1 MTGRGEGVAMVEWGH
16 DLAPDRAWRDV
27 EWLTAH
33 APERIN
39 GTADERRAAEY
50 FREALSAAGV
60 ASTIHEFPAYVSVPV
75 EGSLRVRTPADEP
88 IHCAPCAHIL
98 STPPGGVE
106 GDLLP
111 VGAGGEEDY
120 AAVDAAGKIVMAD
133 VSYAPPTPEKGRLAA
148 RHGARALIL
157 VNWGDPDSP
166 LITWRAIKGVWGNP
180 TPSLMGEIPQIP
192 ALGIARRDGERLR
205 ALAARGPV
213 RVRLVARA
221 TREWTH
227 LPLPEGRLEAGETF
241 LLVGGHYDA
250 WRLGVSDNAT
260 GNAATLELAR
270 VLAAHRGELRRG
282 VRFVFWTGH
291 EIGDMEGSTWYVDRF
306 WDELDAGAVLYLNL
320 DTVGMV
326 GTARWG
332 TQSSDEIVRWHQGV
346 ERSHLSVPLEQA
358 PLARTGDQSFFGIGV
373 PSLSAR
379 FEHTR
384 EQMAAWHG
392 ATLGWWNH
400 TDQDTVDKIDRQLF
414 AESLRVYLAYA
425 VGIATSRILPFEF
438 ASMGARMVG
447 ELDEIAAASRGHLDL
462 AEPRARAGDVAALAA
477 RLDAAAALPVPDDV
491 AVRID
496 AALRRL
502 SRILTPIRRTVSGRW
517 SQDSY
522 GLTALRRPF
531 PMLAMARALPTLEGE
546 PYELWRTQLVRH
558 RNQVADGLR
567 DAVRVLSTVLA
578 EVGA

>member
-1 MTGRGEGVAMVEWGH
+1 MATWER
-16 DLAPDRAWRDV
+16 DLAPERAWRDV
-27 EWLTAH
+27 EWLTEH

-50 FREALSAAGV
+50 FRETLAAAGV
-60 ASTIHEFPAYVSVPV
+60 ASRVHEFPAYASVPV
-75 EGSLRVRTPADEP
+75 EGSLRVLAPLDEP
-88 IHCAPCAHIL
+88 IRCAPCAHIL
-98 STPPGGVE
+98 PTPPGGVE

-111 VGAGGEEDY
+111 VGAGGEEEY
-120 AAVDAAGKIVMAD
+120 AACDAAGKIVMAD

-180 TPSLMGEIPQIP
+180 TPALMGEIPQIP

-205 ALAARGPV
+205 ALAARGAV

-221 TREWTH
+221 TREWTR
-227 LPLPEGRLEAGETF
+227 LPLPEGRLDAGETF

-250 WRLGVSDNAT
+250 WRPGVSDNAT

-270 VLAAHRGELRRG
+270 VLAAHRGELLRG

-291 EIGDMEGSTWYVDRF
+291 EIGDMEGSSWYIDHC
-306 WDELDAGAVLYLNL
+306 WDELDAGAALYLNL

-326 GTARWG
+326 GATRWG
-332 TQSSDEIVRWHQGV
+332 TQSSDEIVRWHHGV
-346 ERSHLSVPLEQA
+346 EQAHLAVPRTQV
-358 PLARTGDQSFFGIGV
+358 PLARTGDQSFFGVGV

-379 FEHTR
+379 FEHDR
-384 EQMAAWHG
+384 EQIAAWHG

-400 TDQDTVDKIDRQLF
+400 TDEDTIDKVDRRLF

-425 VGIATSRILPFEF
+425 ADIATSRILPFEF
-438 ASMGARMVG
+438 ASLGARMADELG
-447 ELDEIAAASRGHLDL
+447 ELAAAARGHLDL
-462 AEPRARAGDVAALAA
+462 AEPRARAADVAELAA
-477 RLDAAAALPVPDDV
+477 RLDAAAARPVPDDV
-491 AVRID
+491 AARID

-517 SQDSY
+517 SQDPY
-522 GLTALRRPF
+522 GLTALRRAF
-531 PMLAMARALPTLEGE
+531 PMLDMARALPTLDGE
-546 PYELWRTQLVRH
+546 PYELWRTQLARH

-567 DAVRVLSTVLA
+567 DAVRILRAALA